1 MREPP
6 WLLLAK
12 EVNVK
17 YGAMSSLARRN
28 ILVVGGA
35 GYVGNV
41 LVRALLGDGCSVRV
55 LDRLLFDHGSALAGT
70 LEEPQ
75 FDFIKADLADTDAVK
90 RALEGID
97 DVVVLAA
104 LVGDP
109 IASKYPD
116 LARRVNDSCKE
127 LALAA
132 DEAGVK
138 RLVFTSTCSNYGLRD
153 TDEPADETSDLAPVS
168 LYAEMKVDF
177 EQFVLGRA
185 DEWNLCPTLLRIATA
200 YGLSQRMRFD
210 LTISEFTRT
219 LAVGD
224 ELVVYDADTWRPYCH
239 VRDISAAIRTVLAAE
254 PDRCATRSS
263 TSVTPTRTTR
273 SAWSPRRR
281 WRHSTATAR
290 VSYEEGGRDPRNYR
304 VSFEKIHDVLGFEP
318 SHRVPETIRELVEA
332 VRAGIFDDF
341 DQRPGFYTNHSVVIP
356 GESPA
361 GDD

>member
-1 MREPP
+1 M
-6 WLLLAK
+6 
-12 EVNVK
+12 
-17 YGAMSSLARRN
+17 
-28 ILVVGGA
+28 GGA

-41 LVRALLGDGCSVRV
+41 LVRALLNDGCSVRV
-55 LDRLLFDHGSALAGT
+55 LDRLLFDHGSALSGT
-70 LEEPQ
+70 VEDPE
-75 FDFIKADLADTDAVK
+75 FDFVKADLADTDAV
-90 RALEGID
+90 RDALEGID

-132 DEAGVK
+132 DEAGVD

-153 TDEPADETSDLAPVS
+153 TDEPADETSELSPVS

-185 DEWNLCPTLLRIATA
+185 DDWKLCPTLLRIATA

-239 VRDISAAIRTVLAAE
+239 VRDISAAIMTVLAADPGLVRNE
-254 PDRCATRSS
+254 VFNVGHSDENYTKHMVAEAALEALDGKG
-263 TSVTPTRTTR
+263 SVT
-273 SAWSPRRR
+273 
-281 WRHSTATAR
+281 
-290 VSYEEGGRDPRNYR
+290 YEEGGRDPRNYR

-318 SHRVPETIRELVEA
+318 QHRVPETIRELVSA
-332 VRAGIFDDF
+332 VQAGIFDDF
-341 DQRPGFYTNHSVVIP
+341 DRRPGFYTNHSVVIP

>member
-1 MREPP
+1 M
-6 WLLLAK
+6 A
-12 EVNVK
+12 
-17 YGAMSSLARRN
+17 GSLAGRN
-28 ILVVGGA
+28 VLVVGGA

-41 LVRALLGDGCSVRV
+41 LVRMLLGDGAKVRV

-70 LEEPQ
+70 LEEPD
-75 FDFIKADLADTDAVK
+75 FDFVKADLADDDAV
-90 RALEGID
+90 RGALDGID
-97 DVVVLAA
+97 DVVILAA

-116 LARRVNDSCKE
+116 LARRVNDQCKNV
-127 LALAA
+127 ALAA

-153 TDEPADETSDLAPVS
+153 TNEPADETSDLAPVS

-177 EQFVLGRA
+177 ETFVLDRA
-185 DEWNLCPTLLRIATA
+185 DEWSLCPTLLRIATA

-239 VRDISAAIRTVLAAE
+239 VRDISAAIMTVLKSE
-254 PDRCATRSS
+254 PDLVRNE
-263 TSVTPTRTTR
+263 VFNVG
-273 SAWSPRRR
+273 
-281 WRHSTATAR
+281 HSDENYTKRMVADAALEALDGEGK

-304 VSFEKIHDVLGFEP
+304 VSFEKIKDVLGFEP
-318 SHRVPETIRELVEA
+318 RHRVPETIRELVSA
-332 VRAGIFDDF
+332 VQAGIFDDF
-341 DQRPGFYTNHSVVIP
+341 DRRPDFYTNHSVVIP